1 MGNIPTKKYRL
12 KKILK
17 WLKKRVLSQD
27 FLAGKLIKKWQKKD
41 ISSWPLVEKNQL
53 SGINQYEYSF
63 LSQNGED
70 GILRYIFSVI
80 GFESRYFVEFGF
92 GAHQCNS
99 LKLML
104 HEDFNGLLMDGS
116 SEQCNIFN
124 LACEK
129 IENNNVKA
137 VSTFISLTNL
147 ETLLVSN
154 HVPPKIDFLCIDVDG
169 NDYWFWEALTCIEPR
184 VVCIE
189 YNSGIGASHSWSI
202 PYQDDFERFSAH
214 PSGFFAGTSLKAL
227 ELLGIKKGYRLVGCD
242 STGTNAFFLKTD
254 IDAKEIKTLS
264 SEEAFY
270 PHLNWLGRGISENR
284 QLEIMQSLP
293 YIEV

>member
-1 MGNIPTKKYRL
+1 MKNIPTKKYRL

-17 WLKKRVLSQD
+17 WMKSKILSQD
-27 FLAGKLIKKWQKKD
+27 FLVKQLIRKWHKEDIDVWPAVDKLE
-41 ISSWPLVEKNQL
+41 V
-53 SGINQYEYSF
+53 SGINRYEYSF

-80 GFESRYFVEFGF
+80 GYENRYFVEFGF

-116 SEQCNIFN
+116 KEQCNIFN
-124 LACEK
+124 FACEGIK
-129 IENNNVKA
+129 RKGVKA
-137 VSTFISLTNL
+137 LNTFISLKNL
-147 ETLLVSN
+147 ETLIMSN
-154 HVPPKIDFLCIDVDG
+154 NIPAKIDFLCIDVDG
-169 NDYWFWEALTCIEPR
+169 NDYWFWEALSCIQPR

-189 YNSGIGASHSWSI
+189 YNSGIGTSHSWSI
-202 PYQDDFERFSAH
+202 PYQSDFERFSAH

-227 ELLGIKKGYRLVGCD
+227 ESLGIKKGYRLIGCD
-242 STGTNAFFLKTD
+242 STGTNAFFLRDD

-264 SEEAFY
+264 CEEAFY
-270 PHLNWLGRGISENR
+270 PHLNWLDRGISQDR
-284 QLEIMQSLP
+284 QLQIMQSLP
-293 YIEV
+293 YVEV